1 MKDNKSEKLFN
12 SKVAMF
18 EISSKS
24 LGFHN
29 IPFFANSSLEAVNVV
44 RSSVV
49 GGKDGYL
56 RDNLDDLSLNCVGFY
71 DTETGIIDTT
81 KCPFVVTVLGDI
93 PNIKPKV
100 KESDKT

>member
-12 SKVAMF
+12 SNVAMF

-29 IPFFANSSLEAVNVV
+29 IPFFANSALEAVNIV

-56 RDNLDDLSLNCVGFY
+56 RDNLDDLSLYCVGFY
-71 DTETGIIDTT
+71 DTNTGMINTG
-81 KCPFVVTVLGDI
+81 KCPFVVAELSDI
-93 PNIKPKV
+93 PNIKA
-100 KESDKT
+100 KEGDKA